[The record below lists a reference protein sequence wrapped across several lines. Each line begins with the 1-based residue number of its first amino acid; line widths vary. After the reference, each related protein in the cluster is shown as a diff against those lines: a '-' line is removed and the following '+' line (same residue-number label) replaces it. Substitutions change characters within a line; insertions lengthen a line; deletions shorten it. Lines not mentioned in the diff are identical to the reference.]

1 MRNAVLCALVA
12 AVSLSSIPLTA
23 ADDGREAIAS
33 IAKILLDFTHVP
45 SVSQKATLQGI
56 LDDNTKTTAEQVL
69 AHALINIEHVASPD
83 DKPRLEALI
92 MDESAP
98 PSVKMLATIINK
110 FTHTPTE
117 ADKRQLRQLLQRVCD
132 RRN

>member
-1 MRNAVLCALVA
+1 VAV
-12 AVSLSSIPLTA
+12 VSLSSDIPLTA
-23 ADDGREAIAS
+23 ADGREAIAS

-45 SVSQKATLQGI
+45 SVSQKTTLQGI

-69 AHALINIEHVASPD
+69 AKALMNIEHVASPD
-83 DKPRLEALI
+83 DKPKLEALI
-92 MDESAP
+92 RDESVP
-98 PSVKMLATIINK
+98 PSVKMLATIINN

-117 ADKRQLRQLLQRVCD
+117 ANKRQLRQLLQRVCD